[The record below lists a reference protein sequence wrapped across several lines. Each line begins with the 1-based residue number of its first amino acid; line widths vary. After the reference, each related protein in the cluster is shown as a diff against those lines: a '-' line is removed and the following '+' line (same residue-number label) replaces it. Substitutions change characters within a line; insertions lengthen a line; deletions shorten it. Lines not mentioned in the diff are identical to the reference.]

1 MSHMD
6 NSVNNQEYEE
16 RIEKQ
21 TEKLKKE
28 FSQIDRN
35 GDDKIDEQEL
45 SDFLTQKGKN
55 INKETLAKLFK
66 TLDFDQDGSISV

>member
-28 FSQIDRN
+28 FSQIDKN